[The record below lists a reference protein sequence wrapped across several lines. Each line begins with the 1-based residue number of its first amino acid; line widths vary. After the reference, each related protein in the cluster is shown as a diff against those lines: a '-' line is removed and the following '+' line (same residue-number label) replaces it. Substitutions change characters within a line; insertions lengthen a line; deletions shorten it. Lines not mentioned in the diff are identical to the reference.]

1 MLLAIDTATRYTS
14 IALYGEH
21 NILAERTW
29 RTANNQTMEL
39 MPAIVSTLAQ
49 QEIEPSALTG
59 LAVALGP
66 GSFTGLR
73 VGLSVAKGLAMG
85 LSIPLVGVPTLDIL
99 AEAHAHEKLPICAIL
114 QAGRRWLG
122 VALYKVRAGRW
133 SKVEEDRL
141 VLPEQLTPMIERRT
155 LLCGEID
162 PELAQLL
169 QDRLGELAVIV
180 PACRS
185 LRRASFLA
193 RLALRKLET
202 DEPDDIAAISPIYL
216 RYPKAAA

>member
-14 IALYGEH
+14 IALCGEH
-21 NILAERTW
+21 NVLAERTW

-49 QEIEPSALTG
+49 QQIEPSTLTAI
-59 LAVALGP
+59 AVALGP

-85 LSIPLVGVPTLDIL
+85 LGIPLAGIPTLDVL
-99 AEAHAHEKLPICAIL
+99 AEAHAHQKLPICAIL
-114 QAGRRWLG
+114 QAGRSWLG

-133 SKVEEDRL
+133 RKVEEDRL
-141 VLPEQLTPMIERRT
+141 VLPEQLATMIERRT

-169 QDRLGELAVIV
+169 QDRLGELAVIA
-180 PACRS
+180 PPCRS
-185 LRRASFLA
+185 LRRACYLA
-193 RLALRKLET
+193 RLAMRKLEA
-202 DEPDDIAAISPIYL
+202 DESDDITALSPIYL
-216 RYPKAAA
+216 QYPEAAA

>member
-21 NILAERTW
+21 NVLAERTW

-49 QEIEPSALTG
+49 QEIEPGALTG

-85 LSIPLVGVPTLDIL
+85 LDIPIVGIPTLDVL
-99 AEAHAHEKLPICAIL
+99 AEAHAHQKLPICAIL
-114 QAGRRWLG
+114 EAGRRWLG

-133 SKVEEDRL
+133 RKVENEHL
-141 VLPEQLTPMIERRT
+141 VLPEQLTTMIERRT
-155 LLCGEID
+155 LLCGEIE

-169 QDRLGELAVIV
+169 QDRLGELAVIA
-180 PACRS
+180 PPCRS
-185 LRRASFLA
+185 LRRASYLA
-193 RLALRKLET
+193 RLAVRRLEA
-202 DEPDDIAAISPIYL
+202 DEPDDIAVLSPIL
-216 RYPKAAA
+216 PPPN